1 MGAAGANA
9 AAVESLGAMRT
20 VHANTGELGEFAFE
34 SGETYVGDWAANK
47 KDGFGTKTWTK
58 GHKYEG
64 EWAAGKRQGKG
75 SYWSKAEGS
84 GRIRKQYAGDWVE
97 DKLAHFAPAGELRG
111 NYKYSNKPSGLYH
124 WLTTARPPAF
134 RDWSNG
140 VVALLDPDQFMLRP
154 ITAAAA
160 AGLGSNAVMWASL
173 YSVATTGGGLPA
185 GPFGVVGLV
194 EGVSYLLVVGLAGA
208 ALYGKVSTG
217 SGLPFLSEARG
228 ERPGGLLGA
237 AEGLSC
243 LSVAAGAAVLLLLQ
257 ANQGCVPNALPLA
270 DYSDRVAVC
279 R

>member
-1 MGAAGANA
+1 VAWLCNQSACEETSIFLASEPAEADGVVCELQNGLTFGDGSPVWACGKVGPNSPLLSHNPPPPPPAGRSAPPRMLHAASAAPSRMQSPALSTRSRRLA
-9 AAVESLGAMRT
+9 AAADD
-20 VHANTGELGEFAFE
+20 GEL
-34 SGETYVGDWAANK
+34 
-47 KDGFGTKTWTK
+47 
-58 GHKYEG
+58 
-64 EWAAGKRQGKG
+64 
-75 SYWSKAEGS
+75 
-84 GRIRKQYAGDWVE
+84 
-97 DKLAHFAPAGELRG
+97 APR
-111 NYKYSNKPSGLYH
+111 S
-124 WLTTARPPAF
+124 
-134 RDWSNG
+134 
-140 VVALLDPDQFMLRP
+140 VA
-154 ITAAAA
+154 AAAA

>member
-1 MGAAGANA
+1 MHLFAVCAIAPAHGTAPHLQRLRSAASDSRRRQLAAAATSEELGVAWLCNQSACEETNIFLASEPAEADGVVCELQNGLTFGDGSPVWACGKVGPNSPLLSHNPTPPPPPKPVAGRSAPPRMLHAASAAPSRMQSPALSTRSRRLAAAADDGELAPRSVAA
-9 AAVESLGAMRT
+9 AAV
-20 VHANTGELGEFAFE
+20 
-34 SGETYVGDWAANK
+34 
-47 KDGFGTKTWTK
+47 
-58 GHKYEG
+58 
-64 EWAAGKRQGKG
+64 
-75 SYWSKAEGS
+75 
-84 GRIRKQYAGDWVE
+84 
-97 DKLAHFAPAGELRG
+97 
-111 NYKYSNKPSGLYH
+111 
-124 WLTTARPPAF
+124 
-134 RDWSNG
+134 
-140 VVALLDPDQFMLRP
+140 
-154 ITAAAA
+154 

-208 ALYGKVSTG
+208 ALYSKVSTG
-217 SGLPFLSEARG
+217 SGLPAG
-228 ERPGGLLGA
+228 PGGLLGA